1 MKTKMKKFVC
11 MALVVVMA
19 MACLAGCGDS
29 APASEGSSGAAS
41 ADTIKIGW
49 LGPLTGGVAQYGEAV
64 KSGVD
69 LYVEQ
74 LNAAGGI
81 NGKQVELVAYDEE
94 GDATKAVTGYNSLMD
109 DGVVAVVG
117 SVTTAPTVAV
127 VT

>member
-29 APASEGSSGAAS
+29 APASQGGSEAAP
-41 ADTIKIGW
+41 AGTIKIGW

-94 GDATKAVTGYNSLMD
+94 GDLPLPCM
-109 DGVVAVVG
+109 
-117 SVTTAPTVAV
+117 
-127 VT
+127 